1 MVVASAFVGLA
12 YAPILGSFL
21 DFEVTFDRCW
31 RFAAQGALL
40 GGFLGFSHLFFFKA
54 GAARWLHRLPLP
66 LEIVVKGTVST
77 ALIALALLLGS
88 ALLFPERFDDG
99 AVGLSFLRDILFAF
113 GAMLVLQFV
122 LVVRSVIGGRVLR
135 NLILGRYS
143 RPVREERIFMFLDI
157 AGSTAIAERL
167 GDIGTQSMISHFFFD
182 IAQVT
187 AAFDGETH
195 AYIGDEVIVTWP
207 MAEGLRD
214 NSCLRCCLAI
224 EERIADLAP
233 IYHERFGFVPRYRI
247 GLHGGPVVASVCG
260 DDKREIVYFGDTVN
274 TTARIEQY
282 CKEIDRKLMV
292 SASLFDRLATMP
304 AVAADPVGPVRLR
317 GRAEDTVLYAIERR
331 AQ

>member
-1 MVVASAFVGLA
+1 MVIASAFVGLA

-40 GGFLGFSHLFFFKA
+40 GGFLAFYQLVLSQT
-54 GAARWLHRLPLP
+54 GAARWLRRLPL
-66 LEIVVKGTVST
+66 LVEIVGKGAVST
-77 ALIALALLLGS
+77 ALIALALLLG
-88 ALLFPERFDDG
+88 AVLLFPERFEDG
-99 AVGLSFLRDILFAF
+99 AMALSFLRDILFAF
-113 GAMLVLQFV
+113 GAMLALQFV

-135 NLILGRYS
+135 NLILGRYY

-157 AGSTAIAERL
+157 AESTAIAERL
-167 GDIGTQSMISHFFFD
+167 GDIGTQAMISHFFFD

-187 AAFDGETH
+187 AEFGGETH

-214 NSCLRCCLAI
+214 NACLRCCLAI
-224 EERIADLAP
+224 DERMDSLES
-233 IYHERFGFVPRYRI
+233 IYRERFGFVPRYRI

-274 TTARIEQY
+274 TAARIEQY

-292 SASLFDRLATMP
+292 SASLYERLATMP
-304 AVAADPVGPVRLR
+304 IIIAEPVGPVRLR
-317 GRAEDTVLYAIERR
+317 GRAEDTALYAIERR